1 MYVAVSLSSSE
12 SIDRHVGTATA
23 APNEERR
30 SGTVMTRH
38 SPTTSQFAVYL
49 KLHFYPL
56 RLIAPASDAFEV
68 QFVGALCG
76 SLSPNA
82 FVASSIERPL
92 LCHSLLFSFI
102 LCHSLQF
109 PAIPC
114 HSLPLSVALFQRFV
128 CSRRGSRRRPSQWRG
143 MRRPIANKIEP

>member
-1 MYVAVSLSSSE
+1 MYVAVFLSSSE

-56 RLIAPASDAFEV
+56 RLIAPASDAFEL
-68 QFVGALCG
+68 QFVSALCG

-92 LCHSLLFSFI
+92 LCHSLLFSSI
-102 LCHSLQF
+102 LCYSLQF
-109 PAIPC
+109 PAILC
-114 HSLPLSVALFQRFV
+114 HSFPFTSTLCRSFSAVRLQSPRIPTQTVTMARHAPTDS
-128 CSRRGSRRRPSQWRG
+128 
-143 MRRPIANKIEP
+143 E